1 MSGTIQDIL
10 NFLRGA
16 PAEQA
21 EPVAAETA
29 PLTTESPRAP
39 VVTNAGAA
47 TARPPADN
55 SPFTIPPE
63 SQSALDRL
71 ASFGAAMASTRSP
84 TFQGAFGE
92 GVQALLRQGA
102 AQRQEA
108 RQQQQID
115 VEQEYRRA
123 QESRQRAELDWSR
136 DPQNPLNIARLAQAR
151 ADEIRARAALV
162 SAGRENLGQ
171 GTPIELEG
179 GRQGLLMR
187 DGSVRELPGGAR
199 FLRSAEQADRAA
211 DRSDARRLQAQAQ
224 AAAELRDNPLTAG
237 LPLAEKRRLIDE
249 RAEQVY
255 NYLSRPSRPAAP
267 TEGAAPATP
276 PNIERMQ
283 YRAPGS

>member
-21 EPVAAETA
+21 EPAAAETA

-108 RQQQQID
+108 RQQQQAD
-115 VEQEYRRA
+115 TEQEYRRA
-123 QESRQRAELDWSR
+123 LVANQEAELRLRENPNS
-136 DPQNPLNIARLAQAR
+136 PQNQLLVAQTRLALAQAQR
-151 ADEIRARAALV
+151 AL
-162 SAGRENLGQ
+162 REPVGGGLGQ
-171 GTPIELEG
+171 GMPIELGE

-187 DGSVRELPGGAR
+187 DGSVRELPRNAR
-199 FLRSAEQADRAA
+199 FLRSAEQE
-211 DRSDARRLQAQAQ
+211 DRSEGRRATLYIQARSR
-224 AAAELRDNPLTAG
+224 AAAELGANPSFIG
-237 LPLAEKRRLIDE
+237 LPETQQEAAIERRTQTIL
-249 RAEQVY
+249 RSLPGYAQQ
-255 NYLSRPSRPAAP
+255 PAAP
-267 TEGAAPATP
+267 TEGAASSTDG
-276 PNIERMQ
+276 NRV
-283 YRAPGS
+283 RLPGL